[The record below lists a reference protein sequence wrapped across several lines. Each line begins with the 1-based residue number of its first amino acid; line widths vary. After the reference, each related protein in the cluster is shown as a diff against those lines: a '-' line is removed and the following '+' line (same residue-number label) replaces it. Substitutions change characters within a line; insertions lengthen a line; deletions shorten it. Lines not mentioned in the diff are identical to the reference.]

1 MKNDLVVLVSNPN
14 GLTHISSRTVADLF
28 EREHKNVLRQIE
40 NLMGEEVLLSSLSEL
55 SEYTD
60 TTGRTL
66 PMYLLTES
74 GFTVLVSTFNLKTK
88 EDKEIRKSI
97 LKQFHEKQL
106 KEIQQ
111 TKQLKEENAKLKN
124 KRLFE
129 QTETDEYGT
138 RIKKLAVP
146 VEKKTVFVYDEE
158 TQSHKR
164 VCVTDMNFQEM
175 THRIVDL
182 LEITLEGK
190 QSSIV
195 KWRLFQEAMDTYYAN
210 NKEGRMPT
218 PRDFRI
224 KSLYQAVFSN

>member
-1 MKNDLVVLVSNPN
+1 MSNIVISQN
-14 GLTHISSRTVADLF
+14 QQGFTHITSRNVADLF

-40 NLMGEEVLLSSLSEL
+40 NLIGEEELEIGSLCEPIFELDAYKRNQKSYLLSDVGFVTLVNSL
-55 SEYTD
+55 
-60 TTGRTL
+60 
-66 PMYLLTES
+66 
-74 GFTVLVSTFNLKTK
+74 NLKTK
-88 EDKEIRKSI
+88 EDKEMRKNI
-97 LKQFHEKQL
+97 LKQFREKQ
-106 KEIQQ
+106 IAQV
-111 TKQLKEENAKLKN
+111 KQLKEENARLKN

-146 VEKKTVFVYDEE
+146 VEKKTVFVYDEG

-195 KWRLFQEAMDTYYAN
+195 KWRLFQEAMDAYYAN

-224 KSLYQAVFSN
+224 KSLYQAVFSD